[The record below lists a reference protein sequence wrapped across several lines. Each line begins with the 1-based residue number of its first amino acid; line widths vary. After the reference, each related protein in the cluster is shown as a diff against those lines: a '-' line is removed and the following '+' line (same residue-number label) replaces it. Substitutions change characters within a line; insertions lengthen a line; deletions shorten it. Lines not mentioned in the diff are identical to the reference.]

1 MTAASRSAVAAPGRQ
16 ESGRGLRTTSPL
28 QRKHHLGVSDRG
40 RQVST
45 IISMILLIVMALY
58 FLVPI
63 WWLLVSTTKSTN
75 QLYNTN
81 MFVFPGHLN
90 LGYNLRW
97 LSTYEGGTFWRWFLN
112 SVIYAG
118 ATGILCT
125 LISAM
130 AGYTIAKYKFR
141 GKNLLSMGVLGAL
154 MVPSAAMTIP
164 LFLMLK
170 DFGMLNSYLSVILPL
185 LFNPFGVY
193 FMMVYIAEAMP
204 DELIDAGRMD
214 GASDYR
220 IFFRIGLRII
230 RPGLVTLFLIV
241 FVSTWNNFFL
251 PLVMLNKTSLY
262 PVTLGLQIWST
273 DLTSAGSGE
282 PLYPLVIIGAF
293 ISILPMLILFPILR
307 RYIVS
312 GITLGSVK

>member
-1 MTAASRSAVAAPGRQ
+1 VTAASGAEVIAPKQ
-16 ESGRGLRTTSPL
+16 VSGRRLRTTTPL
-28 QRKHHLGVSDRG
+28 QRKNHTGVSARG
-40 RQVST
+40 HKART
-45 IISMILLIVMALY
+45 ILSMILLIVMALY

-63 WWLLVSTTKSTN
+63 WWLLVSSTKSTN

-81 MFVFPGHLN
+81 MFALPSHLN
-90 LGYNLRW
+90 LGYNLHW
-97 LSTYEGGTFWRWFLN
+97 LSTYEGSTFWRWFLN

-118 ATGILCT
+118 GTGVLCT

-141 GKNLLSMGVLGAL
+141 GKNLLSMAVLGAL

-164 LFLMLK
+164 VFLMLK

-193 FMMVYIAEAMP
+193 FMMVYIGEAMP

-214 GASDYR
+214 GASDYS
-220 IFFRIGLRII
+220 IFFRVGLRII

-273 DLTSAGSGE
+273 DLSSAGTGE
-282 PLYPLVIIGAF
+282 PLYPLIIIGAF

>member
-1 MTAASRSAVAAPGRQ
+1 MTAASGAEVVAPRQAAGR
-16 ESGRGLRTTSPL
+16 RLRTTTPL
-28 QRKHHLGVSDRG
+28 QRKNHAGVSAGGHRA
-40 RQVST
+40 RT
-45 IISMILLIVMALY
+45 IISMILLILMALY

-63 WWLLVSTTKSTN
+63 WWLLVSSTKSTN

-81 MFVFPGHLN
+81 MFALPSHLN
-90 LGYNLRW
+90 LSYNLHW
-97 LSTYEGGTFWRWFLN
+97 LSTYEGSEFWRWFLN

-118 ATGILCT
+118 ATGVLCT
-125 LISAM
+125 LICAM

-141 GKNLLSMGVLGAL
+141 GKNLLSMAVLGAL

-164 LFLMLK
+164 VFLMLK
-170 DFGMLNSYLSVILPL
+170 DFAMLNSYLSVILPL

-193 FMMVYIAEAMP
+193 FMMVYIGEAMP
-204 DELIDAGRMD
+204 DELIDAGRID
-214 GASDYR
+214 GASDYS
-220 IFFRIGLRII
+220 IFFRVGLRII

-273 DLTSAGSGE
+273 DLSSAGSGE
-282 PLYPLVIIGAF
+282 PLYPLIILGAF

>member
-1 MTAASRSAVAAPGRQ
+1 VTTTTA
-16 ESGRGLRTTSPL
+16 L
-28 QRKHHLGVSDRG
+28 QRKHHLGLSAQGHRA
-40 RQVST
+40 RT

-63 WWLLVSTTKSTN
+63 WWLLVSSTKSTN

-81 MFVFPGHLN
+81 MFAFPGHLN

-97 LSTYEGGTFWRWFLN
+97 LSTYEGSEFWRWFLN

-118 ATGILCT
+118 TTGVLCT
-125 LISAM
+125 LICAM

-141 GKNLLSMGVLGAL
+141 GKNLLSMAVLGAL

-164 LFLMLK
+164 VFLMLK

-193 FMMVYIAEAMP
+193 FMMVYIGEAMP

-220 IFFRIGLRII
+220 IFFRVGLRII

-273 DLTSAGSGE
+273 DLSSAGSGE
-282 PLYPLVIIGAF
+282 PLYPLIIIGAF